1 MCSNWLRLNP
11 PQPMPER
18 EKKQRH
24 QNQAIDQSY
33 SSSES
38 GYLVLIELGF
48 PKSVPAPPNDKP
60 PNSPSL
66 PEAILNPESLEVLK
80 KLMQLLKS

>member
-1 MCSNWLRLNP
+1 
-11 PQPMPER
+11 MPER
-18 EKKQRH
+18 EKNRDIKTRQSTKVNHHR
-24 QNQAIDQSY
+24 NQDILDFN
-33 SSSES
+33 
-38 GYLVLIELGF
+38 ELGF

-80 KLMQLLKS
+80 ELMEDLKF

>member
-18 EKKQRH
+18 EKSKDIKTR
-24 QNQAIDQSY
+24 QSTKVY

-66 PEAILNPESLEVLK
+66 PEAILNPESLEVLNE
-80 KLMQLLKS
+80 LMQLLKS

>member
-1 MCSNWLRLNP
+1 
-11 PQPMPER
+11 MPER

-33 SSSES
+33 SSSET
-38 GYLVLIELGF
+38 GYLVFIELGF

-66 PEAILNPESLEVLK
+66 PEAILNPESLEVLNE
-80 KLMQLLKS
+80 LVEGLKF